1 MTKNLE
7 HEERTDRPEFNTF
20 RDEEGRLYLRIFS
33 EGHKIHLMIECDEND
48 LSRLQER
55 LTRPPLP
62 IDTTDE

>member
-7 HEERTDRPEFNTF
+7 QEERTDRPEFNTF
-20 RDEEGRLYLRIFS
+20 RDDEGRQYLRIFS

-48 LSRLQER
+48 LARLQER